1 MIARAITQIHTSED
15 SPRIMRDGEGV
26 VRDYSAPRILDR
38 MDAPRSGA
46 NGEQ

>member
-1 MIARAITQIHTSED
+1 
-15 SPRIMRDGEGV
+15 MRDGEGV

-46 NGEQ
+46 NEEQ